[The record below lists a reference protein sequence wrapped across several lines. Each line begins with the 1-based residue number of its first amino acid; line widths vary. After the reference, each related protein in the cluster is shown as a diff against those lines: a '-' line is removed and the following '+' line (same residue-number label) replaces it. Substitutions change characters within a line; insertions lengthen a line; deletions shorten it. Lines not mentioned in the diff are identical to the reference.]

1 MIYLNTK
8 LKCLL
13 LDDELPGL
21 TYLKMLCEQ
30 IPELEIVKACNDPE
44 KLLSDFSNLD
54 FDLLISDIEMPGIDG
69 LHLAEKLQDKLV
81 IFCTAYKEYAAEA
94 FNIDA
99 VDYITKPVKLERLQK
114 AVTKALERFEK
125 SNSDKKF
132 IQLNTDKGKTLLYF
146 NKIQYIKTAASDSRD
161 KTVLLTDGSFLN
173 LKNVKFDTLLNELP
187 DADFCRVNKK
197 EIVAVKAIKF
207 FNHNEIVLH
216 HVEENSKNTTLILS
230 ETYRADFLKKV
241 KL

>member
-1 MIYLNTK
+1 MDIK

-30 IPELEIVKACNDPE
+30 IPEVEIIKTFNNPE
-44 KLLSDFSNLD
+44 KLLAEIPDLD

-69 LHLAEKLQDKLV
+69 LHLAEMLQDKLI
-81 IFCTAYKEYAAEA
+81 IFCTAYKEYAADA

-114 AVTKALERFEK
+114 AISKAFERFNK
-125 SNSDKKF
+125 PDAGKKF

-146 NKIQYIKTAASDSRD
+146 NEIQYIKTAVSDSRD
-161 KTVLLTDGSFLN
+161 KTVLLTDNSFLN
-173 LKNVKFDTLLNELP
+173 LKNVKFDTLLKELP
-187 DADFCRVNKK
+187 EADFCRINKK

-216 HVEENSKNTTLILS
+216 HLEKNEKNSTLILS
-230 ETYRADFLKKV
+230 ETYRSDFLKKV
-241 KL
+241 KV

>member
-1 MIYLNTK
+1 MDTK

-30 IPELEIVKACNDPE
+30 IPELEIVKTFNNPE
-44 KLLSDFSNLD
+44 KLLSDIADLD

-69 LHLAEKLQDKLV
+69 LHLAEMLQDKLV
-81 IFCTAYKEYAAEA
+81 IFCTAYKEYAADA

-114 AVTKALERFEK
+114 AIAKAIERFEK
-125 SNSDKKF
+125 PDVKKKF

-146 NKIQYIKTAASDSRD
+146 NQIQYIKTALSDSRD

-173 LKNVKFDTLLNELP
+173 LKNIKFDTLLKELP
-187 DADFCRVNKK
+187 ETDFCRVNKK
-197 EIVAVKAIKF
+197 EIIAVKAIKF

-216 HVEENSKNTTLILS
+216 HLEENNKNASMILS

>member
-1 MIYLNTK
+1 
-8 LKCLL
+8 
-13 LDDELPGL
+13 
-21 TYLKMLCEQ
+21 MLCEQ
-30 IPELEIVKACNDPE
+30 IPEVEIIKTFNNPE
-44 KLLSDFSNLD
+44 RLLAEIPDLD

-69 LHLAEKLQDKLV
+69 LHLAEMLQDKLI
-81 IFCTAYKEYAAEA
+81 IFCTAYKEYAADA

-114 AVTKALERFEK
+114 AISKAFERFHK
-125 SNSDKKF
+125 PNTARKF

-146 NKIQYIKTAASDSRD
+146 NEIQYIKTAVSDSRD

-173 LKNVKFDTLLNELP
+173 LKNVKFDTLLKELP
-187 DADFCRVNKK
+187 EADFCRINKK

-216 HVEENSKNTTLILS
+216 HLEKNEKNSTLILS
-230 ETYRADFLKKV
+230 ETYRSDFLKKV
-241 KL
+241 KV

>member
-1 MIYLNTK
+1 MNTK

-30 IPELEIVKACNDPE
+30 IPELEIVKTFNNPE
-44 KLLSDFSNLD
+44 KLLTEIPHLD

-69 LHLAEKLQDKLV
+69 LHLAGLLKDKLV
-81 IFCTAYKEYAAEA
+81 IFCTAYKDYAADA
-94 FNIDA
+94 FTIDA

-114 AVTKALERFEK
+114 AITKAFERFE
-125 SNSDKKF
+125 NSPNTKKF
-132 IQLNTDKGKTLLYF
+132 IHLNTDKGKSLLYF
-146 NKIQYIKTAASDSRD
+146 NQILYIKTAFGDSRD
-161 KTVLLTDGSFLN
+161 KTVILTDGNFLN
-173 LKNVKFDTLLNELP
+173 LKNVKFDTLLQELP
-187 DADFCRVNKK
+187 ETDFCRINKK

-216 HVEENSKNTTLILS
+216 HLDENNKNTSLSLS
-230 ETYRADFLKKV
+230 ETYRTDFLKKI
-241 KL
+241 KI

>member
-1 MIYLNTK
+1 
-8 LKCLL
+8 
-13 LDDELPGL
+13 
-21 TYLKMLCEQ
+21 MLCEQ
-30 IPELEIVKACNDPE
+30 IPELEIVKTYNNPE
-44 KLLSDFSNLD
+44 KLLNDISSLD

-114 AVTKALERFEK
+114 AISKAFERFEK
-125 SNSDKKF
+125 ADSAKKF
-132 IQLNTDKGKTLLYF
+132 IQLNTDKGKTLLFF
-146 NKIQYIKTAASDSRD
+146 NKIQLIKTAVSDSRD
-161 KTVLLTDGSFLN
+161 KTVLLADGSFLN

-187 DADFCRVNKK
+187 ESDFCRINKK

-216 HVEENSKNTTLILS
+216 HLEENNKNTTLILS
-230 ETYRADFLKKV
+230 ETYRSDFLKKV
-241 KL
+241 KI

>member
-1 MIYLNTK
+1 
-8 LKCLL
+8 
-13 LDDELPGL
+13 
-21 TYLKMLCEQ
+21 MLCEQ

-81 IFCTAYKEYAAEA
+81 IFCTAYKEYAADA

-114 AVTKALERFEK
+114 AITKAFERFEK
-125 SNSDKKF
+125 SDSAKKF

-161 KTVLLTDGSFLN
+161 KTVLLTDGSYLN
-173 LKNVKFDTLLNELP
+173 LKNVKFDTLLSELP
-187 DADFCRVNKK
+187 DADFCRINKK

-216 HVEENSKNTTLILS
+216 HVEENNKNLTLILS

>member
-1 MIYLNTK
+1 MDTK

-30 IPELEIVKACNDPE
+30 IPELEIVKTYNNPE
-44 KLLSDFSNLD
+44 KLLSDIPDLD

-69 LHLAEKLQDKLV
+69 LHLAEMLQNKLV

-114 AVTKALERFEK
+114 AISKAIERFEK
-125 SNSDKKF
+125 PETGKKF
-132 IQLNTDKGKTLLYF
+132 IQLNTDKGKMLLYF
-146 NKIQYIKTAASDSRD
+146 NQIQYIKSAISDSRD

-173 LKNVKFDTLLNELP
+173 LKNIKFDTLLKDLP
-187 DADFCRVNKK
+187 EADFCRVNKK

-216 HVEENSKNTTLILS
+216 HLEENNKNASLILS

-241 KL
+241 KI

>member
-1 MIYLNTK
+1 
-8 LKCLL
+8 
-13 LDDELPGL
+13 
-21 TYLKMLCEQ
+21 MLCEQ
-30 IPELEIVKACNDPE
+30 IPELEIVKTYNNPE
-44 KLLSDFSNLD
+44 KLLNDISNLD

-114 AVTKALERFEK
+114 AISKAFERFEK
-125 SNSDKKF
+125 TDSAKKF
-132 IQLNTDKGKTLLYF
+132 IQLNTDKGKTLLFF
-146 NKIQYIKTAASDSRD
+146 NKIQLIKTAVSDSRD
-161 KTVLLTDGSFLN
+161 KTVLLADGSFLN
-173 LKNVKFDTLLNELP
+173 LKNVKFDTLLSELP
-187 DADFCRVNKK
+187 ESDFCRINKK

-216 HVEENSKNTTLILS
+216 HLEENNKNTTLILS
-230 ETYRADFLKKV
+230 ETYRSDFLKKV
-241 KL
+241 KF

>member
-1 MIYLNTK
+1 
-8 LKCLL
+8 
-13 LDDELPGL
+13 
-21 TYLKMLCEQ
+21 MLCEQ

>member
-1 MIYLNTK
+1 MNTK

-21 TYLKMLCEQ
+21 MYLKMLCEQ
-30 IPELEIVKACNDPE
+30 VPEVEIVKTYNNPE
-44 KLLSDFSNLD
+44 KLLTEIPNLD

-69 LHLAEKLQDKLV
+69 LHLAEMLENKLV
-81 IFCTAYKEYAAEA
+81 IFCTAYKEYAADA

-114 AVTKALERFEK
+114 AIAKAYERFNK
-125 SNSDKKF
+125 PDTAKQF

-146 NKIQYIKTAASDSRD
+146 NQIQYIKTAISDSRD
-161 KTVLLTDGSFLN
+161 KSVLLSDGSFLN
-173 LKNVKFDTLLNELP
+173 LKNVKFDTLLKELP
-187 DADFCRVNKK
+187 EADFCRINKK

-216 HVEENSKNTTLILS
+216 HLEENNKNTTLILS
-230 ETYRADFLKKV
+230 ETYRSDFLKKV
-241 KL
+241 KI

>member
-1 MIYLNTK
+1 MDTK

-30 IPELEIVKACNDPE
+30 IPEVEIVKTFNNPE
-44 KLLSDFSNLD
+44 KLLADAPNLD

-69 LHLAEKLQDKLV
+69 LHLAEMLQNKLV

-114 AVTKALERFEK
+114 AVSKAAERFAK
-125 SNSDKKF
+125 PNAGKKF
-132 IQLNTDKGKTLLYF
+132 IQLNTDKGKILLYF
-146 NKIQYIKTAASDSRD
+146 NQIQYIKTANSDSRD
-161 KTVLLTDGSFLN
+161 KTVLLMDGSFLN
-173 LKNVKFDTLLNELP
+173 LKNIKFDTLLKELP
-187 DADFCRVNKK
+187 EADFCRINKK

-216 HVEENSKNTTLILS
+216 HLEENHKNASLILS
-230 ETYRADFLKKV
+230 ETYRSDFLKKV

>member
-1 MIYLNTK
+1 
-8 LKCLL
+8 
-13 LDDELPGL
+13 
-21 TYLKMLCEQ
+21 MLCEQ
-30 IPELEIVKACNDPE
+30 ISEIEIVKTFNNPE
-44 KLLSDFSNLD
+44 KLLAEIPDLD

-69 LHLAEKLQDKLV
+69 LHLAEMIQDKLV

-114 AVTKALERFEK
+114 AISKAFERFHKPETA
-125 SNSDKKF
+125 KKF
-132 IQLNTDKGKTLLYF
+132 MQLNTDKGKTLLYF
-146 NKIQYIKTAASDSRD
+146 NQIQYIKTAVSDSRD
-161 KTVLLTDGSFLN
+161 KTVLLTDGSFMN

-207 FNHNEIVLH
+207 FIHNEIVLH
-216 HVEENSKNTTLILS
+216 HLDKNDKNSTLILS
-230 ETYRADFLKKV
+230 ETYRSDFLKKV
-241 KL
+241 KI

>member
-1 MIYLNTK
+1 MNTK

-30 IPELEIVKACNDPE
+30 IPELEIVKTFNNPQ
-44 KLLSDFSNLD
+44 KLLSDIPGLE
-54 FDLLISDIEMPGIDG
+54 FDLLISDIEMPGMDG
-69 LHLAEKLQDKLV
+69 LHLAEMLIGKLV
-81 IFCTAYKEYAAEA
+81 IFCTAYKEYAADA

-114 AVTKALERFEK
+114 AVSKALERFEK
-125 SNSDKKF
+125 PDAAKKY

-146 NKIQYIKTAASDSRD
+146 NQIQYIKTAVSDSRD
-161 KTVLLTDGSFLN
+161 KTVLLVDGSFLN
-173 LKNVKFDTLLNELP
+173 LKNVKFDTLLKELP
-187 DADFCRVNKK
+187 EANFCRINKK
-197 EIVAVKAIKF
+197 EIIAVKAIKF
-207 FNHNEIVLH
+207 FNHNEIILH
-216 HVEENSKNTTLILS
+216 HIEENNKNTTLLLS
-230 ETYRADFLKKV
+230 ETYRSDFLKKV

>member
-1 MIYLNTK
+1 MNTK

-30 IPELEIVKACNDPE
+30 IPEVEIVKTFNNPE
-44 KLLSDFSNLD
+44 KLLSEIPDLE

-69 LHLAEKLQDKLV
+69 LHLAEMIQNKLV
-81 IFCTAYKEYAAEA
+81 IFCTAYKDYAADA

-114 AVTKALERFEK
+114 AISKAFERFNKPETA
-125 SNSDKKF
+125 KKF

-146 NKIQYIKTAASDSRD
+146 NQIQYIKTAVSDSRD

-187 DADFCRVNKK
+187 ETDFCRINKK

-216 HVEENSKNTTLILS
+216 HLEKNDKNTILFLS
-230 ETYRADFLKKV
+230 ETYRSDFLKNIKI
-241 KL
+241 